1 MKPVSLITLLLF
13 LGGVAWALTRSEP
26 SVRIIQSGYYSVMR
40 PFLSGGSAME
50 TKIRSFDD
58 ELEHSRVLKAELDI
72 AEAELVR
79 MRMEIAQLKDLEQE
93 NVQMRAALNFQKRT
107 SFSVTAAKII
117 RRKPSNWWETAH
129 IDRGKD
135 HGIRAQ
141 LPVIAAEGLV
151 GKVDRPNSDSSTVIL
166 LTDEACQVS
175 AKVLGNGVAQ
185 EVGILSGQR
194 AQNGENPMLRLKYLS
209 RETNVKPG
217 QLVVSTGRGKL
228 FPKDVALGTV
238 ISIERGSINAE
249 ALVKPAVDFATVHTV
264 FVLTNPSESD
274 STK

>member
-26 SVRIIQSGYYSVMR
+26 SVRTIQSSYYSIMR
-40 PFLSGGSAME
+40 PFLSSGSTME
-50 TKIRSFDD
+50 TKIRSFND
-58 ELEHSRVLKAELDI
+58 EVEHSTVLKNQLEI
-72 AEAELVR
+72 AETELVR
-79 MRMEIAQLKDLEQE
+79 MRVEIAQLKDLELE
-93 NVQMRAALNFQKRT
+93 NVQMRAALNFQERT
-107 SFSVTAAKII
+107 NFSVTAAKII
-117 RRKPSNWWETAH
+117 RRKPSNWWETAY

-135 HGIRAQ
+135 HGISAQ

-175 AKVLGNGVAQ
+175 AKVLGTGVSQ

-194 AQNGENPMLRLKYLS
+194 AQNGENPVLRLKYLS
-209 RETNVKPG
+209 RDTNVKPG

-228 FPKDVALGTV
+228 FPKDVALGTIV
-238 ISIERGSINAE
+238 SLERGPINTE
-249 ALVKPAVDFATVHTV
+249 ALVKPAVDFATIHTV
-264 FVLTNPSESD
+264 FVLTNS
-274 STK
+274 K